1 MQSIRS
7 GAEPGGAAFKSA
19 FSAAFRA
26 SIPVLLGYISL
37 GLAYGLVL
45 VSQGLPWW
53 LAPLSAIVVY
63 AGAAQ
68 FMGAGLLSSGA
79 GILELALLTLIM
91 NARHMVYGLSML
103 GRYANTGRLK
113 PYLVFS
119 LTDETYGLLTTIDP
133 PSGAAPGLFYAIV
146 SALNQSYWLLGC
158 GLGAAL
164 GATLSIHAEG
174 LDFTLSA
181 LFTVLFIEQTK
192 AIRSWEPYIA
202 AALGAASAWLL
213 ASPRDFL
220 LVSLLTALSLL
231 TLMRKRLKPARVQG
245 KEAAL

>member
-1 MQSIRS
+1 MQTLRS
-7 GAEPGGAAFKSA
+7 GAEPSGASFKSA
-19 FSAAFRA
+19 FRAAFRA

-45 VSQGLPWW
+45 VSRGLPWW

-68 FMGAGLLSSGA
+68 FMGVGLLGSSA

-103 GRYANTGRLK
+103 GRYADTGRLK
-113 PYLVFS
+113 PYLVFA

-133 PSGAAPGLFYAIV
+133 PSGVAPGLFYAAV
-146 SALNQSYWLLGC
+146 SALNQSYWLIGC
-158 GLGAAL
+158 GLGAVL
-164 GATLSIHAEG
+164 GTTLSIRAEG

-181 LFTVLFIEQTK
+181 LFTVLFIEQTR

-202 AALGAASAWLL
+202 AALGAACAWLF

-220 LVSLLTALSLL
+220 LVSLLVSLSLL
-231 TLMRKRLKPARVQG
+231 SLMRKRLNPSRALG
-245 KEAAL
+245 KEEAL